1 MLIFRITDVQI
12 IYEDNHII
20 AVNKACGE
28 LVQSD
33 ITDERTLVD
42 DMKDYLKEKYNKP
55 GNVFLGLPHR
65 LDRPTSGVVLLA
77 KTGKALERL
86 NKMFSKRDQIKK
98 TYWAVVNKRPP
109 KYSDTLEHFLKKNK
123 TKNKSYAFQKPVYGT
138 KYAKLTYRHVAS
150 LNRYHLLEI
159 DLFTGRHHQIRV
171 QLGTLNMRIKGDIK
185 YGFPRPNNDKGIHL
199 HARKLEFVHPV
210 KKNQVTIIAD
220 PPDDPVWNEFLK
232 LFRKNQFSPVTPL

>member
-1 MLIFRITDVQI
+1 MQI

-33 ITDERTLVD
+33 ITNERTIVD
-42 DMKDYLKEKYNKP
+42 EIKDYLKTKYNKP

-65 LDRPTSGVVLLA
+65 LDRPTSGIVLLA

-86 NKMFSKRDQIKK
+86 NKMFSKRGEITK

-109 KYSDTLEHFLKKNK
+109 KYSDTLEHYLRKNK
-123 TKNKSYAFQKPVYGT
+123 EKNKSFACPKPVPGA
-138 KYAKLTYRHVAS
+138 KYARLTYRHVAS
-150 LNRYHLLEI
+150 INKYYLLEI

-171 QLGTLNMRIKGDIK
+171 QLGTLNLRIKGDVK
-185 YGFPRPNNDKGIHL
+185 YGFMRANEDKGIHL
-199 HARKLEFVHPV
+199 HARKLEFIHPV
-210 KKNQVTIIAD
+210 KRNNITIIAD
-220 PPDDPVWNEFLK
+220 PPDDIVWNEFMK
-232 LFRKNQFSPVTPL
+232 LFKSNKFSPVNPV